1 MVERGREGSPTGSF
15 LRNRSTL
22 LFRWVRSG
30 GSDGASFSQTGVM
43 WACRMERIGLRGVL
57 EARLALDHRLQLRAS
72 CEQILHA
79 IHDHRRRPD
88 VAAFIRRRG
97 LGWLGFGLVPGLL
110 RGLSR

>member
-22 LFRWVRSG
+22 LFRWVRSD
-30 GSDGASFSQTGVM
+30 GSDGASLSQTGVM
-43 WACRMERIGLRGVL
+43 WECRMERIVLKGGLDV
-57 EARLALDHRLQLRAS
+57 RLAPDHRLQPA
-72 CEQILHA
+72 CEQTLHA
-79 IHDHRRRPD
+79 IQDRRRRPD
-88 VAAFIRRRG
+88 VAAFMRRRG